1 MSAKRRFVCL
11 CALFF
16 VGMTGRLTL
25 GQDAVPLDQAIKDGK
40 VGADITGIGGSTGDT
55 ILITVRRKV
64 PEELRLTLTP
74 GTVFKS
80 VTGTV
85 QNMAGA
91 SIKGERVGESS
102 YRPTTEIVLADNDK
116 HSYVIEAYCLD
127 FHKGNP
133 GPSDRFSIAPPDG
146 QALKILQ
153 AGKAK
158 GASIQ
163 VIQAAVWMDRD
174 GATAT
179 QLKQRFPVGDRDIE
193 AARGL
198 LRDAK
203 QAKPGTTST
212 STAPATPCASPPLS
226 APRIPNLSPP
236 PNIPTFANV
245 TPIPNVPVIR
255 DIPPRFNIPPPLN
268 IPPNIPNIPTVPGIQ
283 RPLKVPKVPPLS
295 QPVAAQQRETLEPK
309 CRTWTDATRRYAVE
323 AEFVDHE
330 DGQVRLKK
338 KDGSVIAVAIGKLS
352 RIDQDRVRRVA
363 GWRTAGGEASPQAQV
378 VDTELTY
385 SVVARNIDKHIGRRV
400 AWVAR
405 QATYSISLD
414 RKTGNQIST
423 YVFIVADSRG
433 RFFVDSPFVFSHSGS
448 SRDTKRTAAAEK
460 AGRDSR
466 DDGTRLIIGTIAGS
480 ADLTFDREVG
490 VKSTGKVP
498 VLKDVLVDVPKR

>member
-1 MSAKRRFVCL
+1 MTRQRVVILS
-11 CALFF
+11 LFF
-16 VGMTGRLTL
+16 VGMTGRLTF

-40 VGADITGIGGSTGDT
+40 VGAHITGIGGSTGDT

-64 PEELRLTLTP
+64 PEVLRLRLTP
-74 GTVFKS
+74 GTVFRS
-80 VTGTV
+80 VTGRV

-91 SIKGERVGESS
+91 SIKGERVGERS
-102 YRPTTEIVLADNDK
+102 YRPASEIVLADDDK
-116 HSYVIEAYCLD
+116 LSYVIEAYCLD

-163 VIQAAVWMDRD
+163 VIQAAVWMARD

-212 STAPATPCASPPLS
+212 ITAPATPRASPPLS
-226 APRIPNLSPP
+226 APRIPNSSPP
-236 PNIPTFANV
+236 LNIPTFPNV
-245 TPIPNVPVIR
+245 TPIPNVPVIP

-283 RPLKVPKVPPLS
+283 RPLEVPNVPPSS
-295 QPVAAQQRETLEPK
+295 QPGAAEQRESPEAGF
-309 CRTWTDATRRYAVE
+309 RTWTDATGRYTVE
-323 AEFVDHE
+323 AEFDDHE
-330 DGQVRLKK
+330 DGQVHLKK
-338 KDGSVIAVAIGKLS
+338 KDGSVIAVPIEKLS
-352 RIDQDRVRRVA
+352 RVDQDHVHRVD
-363 GWRTAGGEASPQAQV
+363 
-378 VDTELTY
+378 VDAKLTY
-385 SVVARNIDKHIGRRV
+385 SVVARNADGYIGRRV

-405 QATYSISLD
+405 QASYSITRD
-414 RKTGNQIST
+414 EKTGNQIST
-423 YVFIVADSRG
+423 YVFVVADSRG
-433 RFFVDSPFVFSHSGS
+433 RFLVDSPFVFSHSGS
-448 SRDTKRTAAAEK
+448 SKDRKRTAAAEK
-460 AGRDSR
+460 AGRDPR
-466 DDGTRLIIGTIAGS
+466 DDGTRLIIGTITGS
-480 ADLTFDREVG
+480 ADLKFDREVG
-490 VKSTGKVP
+490 AKGTGKVP
-498 VLKDVLVDVPKR
+498 VLEHVLVDVPRR